1 MVNPW
6 TLGNPYWMQS
16 TDCYKKMSSLIFFQ
30 ILFCWEPHNY
40 YQKDRSICTE
50 VHLLSRGRHS
60 GANGPADR
68 PFNIFF
74 ARWCCLH
81 VLLCLPNPRTFSPHL
96 VFFILLSSP
105 VDTLA
110 WTVLLLPLV
119 TTHHRRTA
127 ANLPTGRPIIYTFR
141 GPQRNSADPLLFFST
156 STLLLTT
163 RHFFLVRCNASPFL

>member
-1 MVNPW
+1 
-6 TLGNPYWMQS
+6 MQS

-60 GANGPADR
+60 GTNGPADR

-81 VLLCLPNPRTFSPHL
+81 VLLCLPNPRTSSPHL
-96 VFFILLSSP
+96 VFFLLLSSP

-119 TTHHRRTA
+119 TTHHSPPPHRCEPSHWSP
-127 ANLPTGRPIIYTFR
+127 NHLHVSRP
-141 GPQRNSADPLLFFST
+141 SAKFGGS
-156 STLLLTT
+156 SSLLLHINPPAYYKT
-163 RHFFLVRCNASPFL
+163 FFLGSVQCLPFSLDIE